1 MIGTITG
8 CNKEKKLLLTN
19 AVDFFCEK
27 LLGKRMANGVMVDIE
42 VRKKFEFKGE
52 CINEDMTRRS
62 RWFTIVLRD
71 EDPIEMIKTLA
82 HEMVHVKQHVRN
94 EIGKKHVIL
103 KKDSLIVL
111 TEWNGSIWKP
121 RPGED
126 EYYDSPW
133 EIEAYGKEIGLAHQ
147 FANFWNG
154 EK

>member
-1 MIGTITG
+1 MEIEVLTFSSKKEVIEKVAKFYIKELNLTKSKYKVVIITDP
-8 CNKEKKLLLTN
+8 KLRK
-19 AVDFFCEK
+19 D
-27 LLGKRMANGVMVDIE
+27 GANGLCAKTSDREITVALYSRLNML
-42 VRKKFEFKGE
+42 
-52 CINEDMTRRS
+52 DM
-62 RWFTIVLRD
+62 LL
-71 EDPIEMIKTLA
+71 TLA